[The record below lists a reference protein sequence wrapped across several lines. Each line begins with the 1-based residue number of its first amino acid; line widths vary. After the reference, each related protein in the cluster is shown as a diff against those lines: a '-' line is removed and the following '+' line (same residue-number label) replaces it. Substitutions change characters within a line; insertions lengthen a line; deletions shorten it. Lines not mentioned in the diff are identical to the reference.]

1 MEQAVGSGAGDVDR
15 ARDPVRAAAG
25 YELGHGCGSLDG
37 DEGRDLA
44 KQPARDQ
51 NAASAIALGERRR
64 QRQPKLMSLIV
75 VVIDGRELMGEQARR
90 LFEAQAGRAAQSC
103 EKHVTQPDSMAPAG
117 TVRTCGG
124 NAPTASNRAKQ
135 DMWPKGS

>member
-1 MEQAVGSGAGDVDR
+1 MIRRPPRSTRTDTLCPYTTLFRSESGAGDGDR
-15 ARDPVRAAAG
+15 ALDPVRAAAA

-64 QRQPKLMSLIV
+64 QRQPKLLSLIV
-75 VVIDGRELMGEQARR
+75 VVIDGRELKI
-90 LFEAQAGRAAQSC
+90 GRA
-103 EKHVTQPDSMAPAG
+103 HV
-117 TVRTCGG
+117 
-124 NAPTASNRAKQ
+124 
-135 DMWPKGS
+135 